1 MTGRMSRKHW
11 FSLIVL
17 TVIFAHY
24 CYFRIPFV
32 ANDYGRNMAEWP
44 LLGDLLLSIP
54 LLYYF
59 LFRPPFKRLLMAWLG
74 IVAAGLLVGRALIP
88 DDSKHL
94 WRGIESYWLLLVL
107 AESALEIYLLVL
119 VARRVKALLQLSGNA
134 DEALATAVRGRFGHS
149 GFAPFAL
156 FEMRIWY
163 YALFMRNGEQLRFRG
178 EQHFSYDKNHGNVS
192 NQFAFIMVVLFEMPL
207 THFMLHLMSVR
218 PWASW
223 LVDILSLWSMLYMV
237 AEYRASQWRPISLD
251 GDALL
256 IRNGVFAGDRE
267 VPYGMI
273 ESVVRC
279 GNDISRQRGILRF
292 RQFGSLNVEIRLR
305 EGSTLATGFG
315 SIWPVSRIYLS
326 LDKPDALIDA
336 LRSRIRPAHPSTF
349 ASE

>member
-24 CYFRIPFV
+24 CYFRVPFV

-44 LLGDLLLSIP
+44 LLGDVLLSIP

-59 LFRPPFKRLLMAWLG
+59 MFRPPLKRFLMAWLG
-74 IVAAGLLVGRALIP
+74 IVAAGLLVGRVLIP
-88 DDSKHL
+88 DESKYL
-94 WRGIESYWLLLVL
+94 WRGIESYWLMLVL

-119 VARRVKALLQLSGNA
+119 VARRVRALLQLSGNA

-178 EQHFSYDKNHGNVS
+178 EQHFSYDKNDGNVS
-192 NQFAFIMVVLFEMPL
+192 NQFAFIMVMLFEIPL
-207 THFMLHLMSVR
+207 SHFMLHLMSVR
-218 PWASW
+218 PWAAW
-223 LVDILSLWSMLYMV
+223 LVDILSLWSMLYLV

-251 GDALL
+251 GDAVL

-267 VPYGMI
+267 VPYAMI
-273 ESVVRC
+273 ESVARC
-279 GNDISRQRGILRF
+279 GNGIRRQRGILRF
-292 RQFGSLNVEIRLR
+292 RQFGSLNVQIQLR
-305 EGSTLATGFG
+305 QNSKLANGFG
-315 SIWPVSRIYLS
+315 RVRPVSRIYLS
-326 LDKPDALIDA
+326 LDKPDAFIDA
-336 LRSRIRPAHPSTF
+336 LRARIPPAHPPVS
-349 ASE
+349 A